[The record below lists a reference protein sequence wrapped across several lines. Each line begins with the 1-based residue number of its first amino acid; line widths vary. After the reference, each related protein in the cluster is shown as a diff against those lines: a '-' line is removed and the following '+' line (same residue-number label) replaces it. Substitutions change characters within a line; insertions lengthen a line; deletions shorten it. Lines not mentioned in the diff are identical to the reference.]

1 VIIGSP
7 LFNHAKD
14 FREAIESI
22 LGQTFTD
29 FALVLVDDCSNDE
42 TPQIAKEYV
51 ALDSRVSYEVNA
63 QRLGL
68 VDNAC
73 RSFEF
78 ARARHPEAEYF
89 AWASD
94 HDLWHPRWLQE
105 LVDALDRHP
114 EVVLA
119 YPLNRRIG
127 PSGEVLAR
135 KPWAFDTFGISDSWT
150 RLSVSIRKMSAGNM
164 VYGLYRVP
172 LLARAGVYRRVL
184 VPDRLLMTELAVYG
198 QFKQVP
204 QVLWFRR
211 WYGRIF
217 SLNRQ
222 RKSFFPEGRPLYM
235 WAPWWMSHGVSLF
248 WTFGIERKGL
258 PAVTRTDGMILGAK
272 YLVSSGLFH
281 VWQQLRAARIDLLE
295 RFSRL
300 RPYEIRLRL
309 AARELQRQGVV
320 DWTGNRLKPYVGAK
334 ARRKAVSRMKKGAR
348 QASSQAVRGP
358 GLALLRM
365 VRSIPLVRRRVIPS
379 LLKAQL
385 DQVPAAPI
393 VKAMTRD
400 LERLRESSG
409 PILIGPWISEV
420 GFEVLY
426 WIPFLNWAIK
436 KFGLDERRLIV
447 VSRGGASLWYQ
458 HLTPEYVDI
467 FDLFSV
473 DEYRARNEERWSRG
487 GNQKQ
492 FDVTPMEREIVNR
505 AKQKLGLADV
515 EWLHPSV
522 MYKLLRFFWFEKAS
536 VRLLTDHAEY
546 RKMNSP
552 AKAGRYEVGPAKAGP
567 SDAGEVDVMEG
578 LPRDYVAV
586 RFYFRPSF
594 PDTPENRRF
603 AADIIRSISRDIPV
617 VLLNTGLSL
626 DDHEDVDV
634 GNNKNVYRVDHLM
647 TAQRN
652 LEIQTRVISEARAF
666 VGSYGGLAYLG
677 PFYGVPSVGFYSAES
692 ELIPAHLD
700 VGWRLGK
707 SRGAPLTALHV
718 SSARM
723 LRMLLGLPGPA
734 AESAP
739 HLEGLPA
746 ASAGPR

>member
-1 VIIGSP
+1 MPRVIIGSP

-51 ALDSRVSYEVNA
+51 ALDSRVSYQVNA
-63 QRLGL
+63 GRLGL
-68 VDNAC
+68 VDNAR
-73 RSFEF
+73 RSFEI
-78 ARARHPEAEYF
+78 ARERYPDAEYF

-114 EVVLA
+114 DVVLA

-135 KPWAFDTFGISDSWT
+135 RPWAFDTFGMTDSWK
-150 RLSVSIRKMSAGNM
+150 RLSVSIRQMSAGNM

-248 WTFGIERKGL
+248 WTFGVERQGL
-258 PAVTRTDGMILGAK
+258 PAVTRTAGTVLGAK

-281 VWQQLRAARIDLLE
+281 VWQQLRALRIDLLE
-295 RFSRL
+295 RLGRV
-300 RPYEIRLRL
+300 RPYERKLRL

-334 ARRKAVSRMKKGAR
+334 ARRKAVSRVKKGAL

-365 VRSIPLVRRRVIPS
+365 LRSIPVVRKRVIPS

-393 VKAMTRD
+393 VTAMTRD
-400 LERLRESSG
+400 LERLRKSSG

-426 WIPFLNWAIK
+426 WIPFLNWALK
-436 KFGLDERRLIV
+436 AFGLDERRLIV
-447 VSRGGASLWYQ
+447 VSRGGARPWYQ
-458 HLTPEYVDI
+458 HLNTEYVDI
-467 FDLFSV
+467 FDLYSV

-492 FDVTPMEREIVNR
+492 FDVTPMEREIVER
-505 AKQKLGLADV
+505 AKRKLGLAEV

-536 VRLLTDHAEY
+536 VRLLTEHADY
-546 RKMNSP
+546 RRMTSETDP
-552 AKAGRYEVGPAKAGP
+552 
-567 SDAGEVDVMEG
+567 DVMAG
-578 LPRDYVAV
+578 LPREYVAV

-603 AADIIRSISRDIPV
+603 AIDVIRSISRDIPV
-617 VLLNTGLSL
+617 VLLNTGLNL

-634 GNNKNVYRVDHLM
+634 ANNKNVYRVDHLM
-647 TAQRN
+647 APQRN
-652 LEIQTRVISEARAF
+652 LEVQTRIIGEARAF

-707 SRGAPLTALHV
+707 TMGAPLTALHV
-718 SSARM
+718 SSAGM
-723 LRMLLGLPGPA
+723 LRMLLGLSGPA

-739 HLEGLPA
+739 HFEGLPA